1 MLVAQNSLGPV
12 CTVPLTVRG
21 RKWSPARRWSSEREG
36 ARRRGRSSRG
46 RASGG
51 GGVRDRRQVQQAG
64 DRDRLARRRRRRRR
78 RRRPGPGV
86 GGLRTGVGPR
96 QGRRAVGR
104 RDRSHQR
111 RRRVRG
117 RRPRARARALRGRRA
132 ATDGRLRRGGG
143 VDEGLRRGQVV
154 RAAEARRELRAVVP
168 DAPVERA
175 FERPEPL
182 EGREPVWKS
191 TSELGY
197 PEKYCVDLREPPRHR
212 ADVAMGTMSRRWR
225 GIATP
230 SRRRSYGKHVA
241 SMAWGARNLIST
253 QPRAPARR
261 CGGSARAGARSARRT
276 FS

>member
-1 MLVAQNSLGPV
+1 M
-12 CTVPLTVRG
+12 CVRWCG
-21 RKWSPARRWSSEREG
+21 GVVLRKWSPARLGSSEREG
-36 ARRRGRSSRG
+36 GSGAGARGRGRSSRG
-46 RASGG
+46 RARSGG
-51 GGVRDRRQVQQAG
+51 GGVPDRRQVQQAG
-64 DRDRLARRRRRRRR
+64 DRDRLARRRRRR

-132 ATDGRLRRGGG
+132 ATDGSLRRFGG

-182 EGREPVWKS
+182 EGCGPVWIS

-197 PEKYCVDLREPPRHR
+197 P
-212 ADVAMGTMSRRWR
+212 GTMSRRWR
-225 GIATP
+225 GITTP

-253 QPRAPARR
+253 QVPAKPRIASS
-261 CGGSARAGARSARRT
+261 SARSVPTSKSFVGSSRT
-276 FS
+276 RTCVGSDR